1 MNNHFAE
8 HVRLATIQKLAQ
20 RLPKKNDLPAVKAF
34 IDDFFTVTF
43 KAVMESELETTLDIA
58 RLDPW
63 KDNDVITALG
73 VDLYTDGI
81 YRGYLAGIAAMEKLY
96 LICEER
102 PDEEEA

>member
-20 RLPKKNDLPAVKAF
+20 RLNKENDLPKAEGF
-34 IDDFFTVTF
+34 VDDFLEVRF
-43 KAVMESELETTLDIA
+43 KAALESELETTLDIA

-63 KDNDVITALG
+63 RDNDVITALG

-81 YRGYLAGIAAMEKLY
+81 YRGYLAGIAAMEKLC